1 MEASSPRQKIG
12 SKSLGDV
19 LSTRGGAIAVAAV
32 AAILAGILL
41 FVFVQRYRDNS
52 NVANSPTP
60 VFVARAMIPQGTSAD
75 LIASQQLVQR
85 TTVKNSQ
92 VQAGAIADP
101 GVLHGQVA
109 LGNIYPGQ
117 QLTRAEFTLQATISS
132 DLTGDQ
138 RAVAVPVDAA
148 HGLVGFLRAGDHVDV
163 LASYSGGGGNHNLST
178 LLQDIYVLSAPAAG
192 GGGINGGGNA
202 SNIVLRIPTQA
213 AGQVAYAADNGKV
226 WMILRP
232 PPPATQSSST
242 GSGAAP
248 TGTAQTG
255 AAQTSTAPPATG
267 AH

>member
-12 SKSLGDV
+12 RKSLGDV
-19 LSTRGGAIAVAAV
+19 LSTRGGAIAVAAA

-41 FVFVQRYRDNS
+41 FVFVQRYRDNT
-52 NVANSPTP
+52 NVASAPTA
-60 VFVARAMIPQGTSAD
+60 VFVARGMIPQGMSAD

-109 LGNIYPGQ
+109 VDNIYPGQ
-117 QLTRAEFTLQATISS
+117 QLTLAEFTRTGGLSS

-138 RAVAVPVDAA
+138 RAVAVPVDSA
-148 HGLVGFLRAGDHVDV
+148 HGLVGFLRPGDHVDV
-163 LASYSGGGGNHNLST
+163 LASYTGGGANHSLST
-178 LLQDIYVLSAPAAG
+178 LLQDIYVLSTPGGTAG
-192 GGGINGGGNA
+192 GIGGA
-202 SNIVLRIPTQA
+202 STASEVVLRIPTKN
-213 AGQVAYAADNGKV
+213 AGQVAYAAENGKV

-232 PPPATQSSST
+232 PPPATQSSAT

-248 TGTAQTG
+248 TS
-255 AAQTSTAPPATG
+255 AAAPATG